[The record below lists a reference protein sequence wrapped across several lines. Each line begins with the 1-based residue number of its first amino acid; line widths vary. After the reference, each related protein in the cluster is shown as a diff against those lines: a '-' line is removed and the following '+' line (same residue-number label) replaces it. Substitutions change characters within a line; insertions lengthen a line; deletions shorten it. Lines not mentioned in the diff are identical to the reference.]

1 MSVGVLFAC
10 LLVHYV
16 YDWCQVAG
24 NRVTDD
30 CELVF
35 RCWELN
41 LGSLEEHPV
50 LSTTEPSLQLHR
62 SMVLSALSLYYSTK
76 LD

>member
-1 MSVGVLFAC
+1 MCVGVLCAC

-24 NRVTDD
+24 NGVTDGS
-30 CELVF
+30 ELIF

-41 LGSLEEHPV
+41 LGSLEQHPV
-50 LSTTEPSLQLHR
+50 LSTTEPSL
-62 SMVLSALSLYYSTK
+62 
-76 LD
+76 

>member
-1 MSVGVLFAC
+1 M
-10 LLVHYV
+10 LVHHV
-16 YDWCQVAG
+16 YDWCQVARNG
-24 NRVTDD
+24 VTDG
-30 CELVF
+30 CELIF

-62 SMVLSALSLYYSTK
+62 SMVLSALSLYYSTNP
-76 LD
+76 D